1 VLDSLDMPAGVLGG
15 PALHSGASR
24 PILALALASAL
35 ALAAVASAAIGGG
48 SHVSGARAGPVR

>member
-24 PILALALASAL
+24 PILALALA
-35 ALAAVASAAIGGG
+35 LAAVASAAIGGG